1 MRDSGAL
8 HLLSSACNFGPL
20 VFKGGDFVLTASQAP
35 RVAVKITASWARSSG
50 QDGQGT
56 VPMASPPGP
65 CCFLS
70 WTTAQT
76 GPFLLSTLSSL
87 SWAWDLDGAQKTFFE
102 QNLIIPTRTG
112 HGHVS
117 TVSTS
122 PCTVQICKASGAFWL
137 NKMFSH
143 RMGQSTPRVKLLR
156 YQDLSGML

>member
-8 HLLSSACNFGPL
+8 HLLSSACKSGPL

-35 RVAVKITASWARSSG
+35 RVAVKITASWARSP
-50 QDGQGT
+50 GQGI

-65 CCFLS
+65 RCFLS
-70 WTTAQT
+70 RTTAQT
-76 GPFLLSTLSSL
+76 RPFLLSTLSSL

-112 HGHVS
+112 RGHVS

-122 PCTVQICKASGAFWL
+122 PRTAQICKASGAFWL
-137 NKMFSH
+137 NKIFSH
-143 RMGQSTPRVKLLR
+143 RMGQSPPRVKLLR
-156 YQDLSGML
+156 Y